1 MALATCRSSASAA
14 PLPND
19 FFGVSSPD
27 LDFVDSAARV
37 PILAD
42 EKAAGVEII
51 RKTFDWSLIEPTKG
65 SFDWTATDSVIASIA
80 RAGLKVLP
88 VVVYSP
94 TWASNCPSAS
104 RPKLCPPASNSDFG
118 DFLVTAIGRYG
129 PNGSFWKNNPTVPKR
144 ADRLLADLERAQL
157 HRLVGRQAQ
166 RGGVRGD
173 AADGRADDPR
183 RGPVRRDRHRRHN
196 RTASATG
203 SIRLGYYVAQLYAA
217 GARGSFDTLAIHGY
231 DETPAGSVD
240 LVQWA
245 RSVMDANGDAAVPI
259 WMTEVGWASAGKP
272 YRFTTDL
279 AGRGRR
285 PRLADGHAGR
295 APRGPQHARHGR
307 VPVPRR
313 LVAADNVTD
322 TWANHTRP
330 RLPRLL
336 AQAGLGRLPGP
347 RHPHRAAEHE
357 PPVRAERQRHPGSA
371 DDRLLLERGR
381 LGLPAA
387 TSTTRVWT
395 DCSSPYSVPAL
406 PLGRHS
412 FEARATDPYGNTDP
426 GHALAVWT
434 VALPPP
440 PPPVFDPADVRRDAV
455 SLVTRLRKLGLRKLA
470 AHSQVV
476 LRVNWPGAGS
486 VALTLKAGSKTVG
499 KGSLRLAKAG
509 HGSLHLKFS
518 SSGRR
523 LLARSRRLRLTL
535 SETFMPSAGSSG
547 PLTATA
553 AMTLRR

>member
-1 MALATCRSSASAA
+1 VALATCASSASAA
-14 PLPND
+14 PLPDD

-118 DFLVTAIGRYG
+118 DFLATAIGRYG
-129 PNGSFWKNNPTVPKR
+129 PNGSFWKNNPTVPKVPIVSWQIWNEPNFT
-144 ADRLLADLERAQL
+144 AWW
-157 HRLVGRQAQ
+157 
-166 RGGVRGD
+166 GGKPNAAEYAAMLQTVAPMIR
-173 AADGRADDPR
+173 AADPSAE
-183 RGPVRRDRHRRHN
+183 VV
-196 RTASATG
+196 TAGITDSFGTG

-217 GARGSFDTLAIHGY
+217 GAKGSFDTLAIHGY

-259 WMTEVGWASAGKP
+259 WMTEVGWASSGKP

-279 AGRGRR
+279 AGEA
-285 PRLADGHAGR
+285 ADLDSLMGTLV
-295 APRGPQHARHGR
+295 ARHEDLNMRGM
-307 VPVPRR
+307 VEY
-313 LVAADNVTD
+313 LFHDGSSQDNVTD
-322 TWANHTRP
+322 TWANHT
-330 RLPRLL
+330 
-336 AQAGLGRLPGP
+336 GLVFLDYSHKPAWDAFQGRAIHTAPPSTTLQSAPSGSVTPGP
-347 RHPHRAAEHE
+347 QTIAFSSSEA
-357 PPVRAERQRHPGSA
+357 GSDFQCNL
-371 DDRLLLERGR
+371 DDM
-381 LGLPAA
+381 
-387 TSTTRVWT
+387 SWT
-395 DCSSPYSVPAL
+395 DCTSPYSVPAL

-412 FEARATDPYGNTDP
+412 FEARATDPYGNTDQ

-455 SLVTRLRKLGLRKLA
+455 SLVARLRKLGLRKLS

-535 SETFMPSAGSSG
+535 SETFLPSAGPSG